1 MAQCFHIGSICL
13 KTAEALKGETAS
25 QPVFQNSFMTSK
37 NSYTHFGFTVY
48 ELWLSWN
55 LAQTS
60 INAGT
65 SNFVRLCLALAFYS
79 QLWTLPYLSDHT
91 LDRVIMRL
99 IRTNDRGIYS
109 RSQRSLRIQGSS
121 IFSSTFAGV
130 VLLCHALCTPGA
142 QQDTPISS
150 ERAFVIPRSVFR
162 QTCQSECRLSL
173 AELRPR
179 TECWQP
185 GCCIRKTEAAAWCCV
200 LGPVSFY
207 QHIQNQLQSLDD
219 GDHCCL

>member
-37 NSYTHFGFTVY
+37 NFYTHSGFTVY

-60 INAGT
+60 INAGS

-99 IRTNDRGIYS
+99 IRTNDRVIYS
-109 RSQRSLRIQGSS
+109 RIQHSFRIQGSS
-121 IFSSTFAGV
+121 IFSSTFAGAAGLSRSAMPSA
-130 VLLCHALCTPGA
+130 LLAPSRIHLSAANGPSLFRGVCFAKHAN
-142 QQDTPISS
+142 
-150 ERAFVIPRSVFR
+150 
-162 QTCQSECRLSL
+162 
-173 AELRPR
+173 
-179 TECWQP
+179 
-185 GCCIRKTEAAAWCCV
+185 
-200 LGPVSFY
+200 
-207 QHIQNQLQSLDD
+207 QNVGS
-219 GDHCCL
+219 H